1 MEFESLWAFK
11 ETWGLI
17 FLFLFLIAAFVYAV
31 LPSNKDKFDEAA
43 NMPLREDDENG

>member
-1 MEFESLWAFK
+1 MNFESLSYFK

-17 FLFLFLIAAFVYAV
+17 FLFLMLIAAFIYAV

-43 NMPLREDDENG
+43 KLPLKEDDNV